1 MAKGTRLRKGEF
13 VQRTYT
19 RKLGHMVSVFSGNC
33 LQLLGLAANKS
44 VCLSLD
50 SCNWCCASP
59 KLFSDE
65 TILVNPSKWER
76 QSYTTLSGEFLIV
89 STTTWNCVFLKAL
102 SHIEPIWRMCL
113 LNSNLR
119 KAYARVINP
128 SQNNVSALPASF

>member
-1 MAKGTRLRKGEF
+1 MAKDTRLRKGEF
-13 VQRTYT
+13 AQRTYT

-33 LQLLGLAANKS
+33 LQSLGLAANKL

-59 KLFSDE
+59 KLLSDE
-65 TILVNPSKWER
+65 TILVNPSQGER
-76 QSYTTLSGEFLIV
+76 QSYSTLSGEFLIV
-89 STTTWNCVFLKAL
+89 SRTIWNSVFLKAL
-102 SHIEPIWRMCL
+102 SRIESIWRMCL

-128 SQNNVSALPASF
+128 SQNNVSALPATL